1 VAAVLVSDCLAA
13 LPEVVLRFQSEAKAP
28 ARLQKAAPPPPTEID
43 SESEA
48 EAEENDLPFVDRAG
62 HRYISSARTPHSGCS
77 RPHIAHMSA
86 YAHHI

>member
-1 VAAVLVSDCLAA
+1 LAA
-13 LPEVVLRFQSEAKAP
+13 LPEVVLRFQNEARAP
-28 ARLQKAAPPPPTEID
+28 ARLQKAAPPPPTAGAGSPTEID

-48 EAEENDLPFVDRAG
+48 EAGENDLPFVDRAG
-62 HRYISSARTPHSGCS
+62 HRYIASARTPRSGCS